1 MLTNIAN
8 FPSLL
13 HPLQTYSVQTFIFLT
28 LFAAIKLFRPICA
41 DYGKQSSQQELW
53 LLNEKLKLTRA
64 SITLLDSQINY
75 QVSALPGKINQA
87 MEDIISSIQSTNTQ
101 YRDGHSG
108 WKADTDPCKHNRGH
122 TDHYRGC
129 PPHRDW
135 ELSGVGE
142 FRGKQGGQGRYP
154 CSQHLH
160 RVTRLRL
167 QIMNP
172 AVDCDLTAY
181 QSILSQY
188 RVLTSLSET
197 YSSLGGYQQGVPAY
211 AQTSQH
217 PGDLLGPGL
226 QPCVLRHNAR
236 WVPVA
241 VLCIISAALQ
251 GPGL

>member
-101 YRDGHSG
+101 YGGVVTAIVAGRLIRILASTIE
-108 WKADTDPCKHNRGH
+108 DT
-122 TDHYRGC
+122 
-129 PPHRDW
+129 
-135 ELSGVGE
+135 
-142 FRGKQGGQGRYP
+142 
-154 CSQHLH
+154 
-160 RVTRLRL
+160 
-167 QIMNP
+167 QI
-172 AVDCDLTAY
+172 T
-181 QSILSQY
+181 
-188 RVLTSLSET
+188 T
-197 YSSLGGYQQGVPAY
+197 
-211 AQTSQH
+211 
-217 PGDLLGPGL
+217 GD
-226 QPCVLRHNAR
+226 VLRTVIGNSLVSASFAASRVARVGTHAHNTYTE
-236 WVPVA
+236 
-241 VLCIISAALQ
+241 
-251 GPGL
+251 